1 MQLLQCCISPLSSHF
16 QHVLK
21 QLDGEKGLKTRT
33 ELKIIHLVE
42 DHTGPLVTFLGMS
55 NMSGVHAQV
64 HTDQNNNHT
73 NSAKACHHVA
83 LFQCEPLLLCKRS
96 IKVNKVHKQDTN
108 LCCLRQNHTPNNIN
122 YMCKELEK

>member
-21 QLDGEKGLKTRT
+21 QLDGEKGLKTQI

-64 HTDQNNNHT
+64 HTDRNNNHT
-73 NSAKACHHVA
+73 K
-83 LFQCEPLLLCKRS
+83 LCQSMPSCSS
-96 IKVNKVHKQDTN
+96 IPVRATATMQ
-108 LCCLRQNHTPNNIN
+108 
-122 YMCKELEK
+122 KEHQSLQSP